1 MSATFT
7 LSAFGDEIAP
17 ALADQLT
24 VLRELQI
31 GYLEL
36 RGVWGKNV
44 LALSDAEAEQ
54 VQQACAQYG
63 IAVSA
68 IGSPI
73 GKSPLV
79 EPIEAVIANLERI
92 IAIAKM
98 VGTRRVRIFSFYPP
112 DISTNAHYDQHLA
125 ETVTRLAR
133 LAAVAQSA
141 GVQLLLENEKHIV
154 GDTIARCH
162 TLLTQVNSPA
172 LVFAWD
178 PANFVQVGETA
189 ITERAWPQLGQYTG
203 YVHIKD
209 SRLADGAVQ
218 PAGQGDG
225 QVGLLLSHLRAAG
238 YQGFLALEPHLVV
251 AGHSSG
257 FSGPEGMK
265 IATEALRSLMQAHGC
280 VEEKVIG

>member
-24 VLRELQI
+24 VLRQLRI

-44 LALSDAEAEQ
+44 LTLSDDEARQVKAECEQ
-54 VQQACAQYG
+54 NG
-63 IAVSA
+63 IRVSA

-73 GKSPLV
+73 GKSPLIEPV
-79 EPIEAVIANLERI
+79 ETALANLQRI
-92 IAIAKM
+92 IAIAAI

-125 ETVTRLAR
+125 EAADLLVQLATVAE
-133 LAAVAQSA
+133 AA

-162 TLLTQVNSPA
+162 ALLMQVNSPA

-178 PANFVQVGETA
+178 PANFVQVGETD
-189 ITERAWPQLGQYTG
+189 ITERAWPSLGRYTG

-225 QVGLLLSHLRAAG
+225 QVGLLLSRLRNAG

-265 IATEALRSLMQAHGC
+265 IAADALRTLMQAQGC
-280 VEEKVIG
+280 VEQPMA

>member
-17 ALADQLT
+17 ALMDQLT
-24 VLRELQI
+24 VLRQLRI

-44 LALSDAEAEQ
+44 LALSDAE
-54 VQQACAQYG
+54 VQQVKAECEQCG
-63 IAVSA
+63 IGVSA

-79 EPIEAVIANLERI
+79 EPIETVLANLQRI
-92 IAIAKM
+92 IAIAGI

-125 ETVTRLAR
+125 EAVARLAR
-133 LAAVAQSA
+133 LAAIAEAA

-162 TLLTQVNSPA
+162 TLLTKVNSPA

-178 PANFVQVGETA
+178 PANFVQVGEA
-189 ITERAWPQLGQYTG
+189 AVTERAWPMLGRYTG
-203 YVHIKD
+203 YVHVKD
-209 SRLADGAVQ
+209 SRLADGTVQ

-225 QVGLLLSHLRAAG
+225 QVGLLLRHLRDAG

-257 FSGPEGMK
+257 FSGPAGMK
-265 IATEALRSLMQAHGC
+265 VAVDALRALMQAQGC
-280 VEEKVIG
+280 VEQLVG

>member
-1 MSATFT
+1 MSASFT

-44 LALSDAEAEQ
+44 LTLNDAEAQQ
-54 VQQACAQYG
+54 VKQECAQHG
-63 IAVSA
+63 IGISA

-73 GKSPLV
+73 GKSPLT
-79 EPIEAVIANLERI
+79 EPIETVIANLQRI
-92 IAIAKM
+92 IAIAAI

-112 DISTNAHYDQHLA
+112 DSSSNAHYDQH
-125 ETVTRLAR
+125 VTAAVDRLKR
-133 LAAVAQSA
+133 LAAVAEAA
-141 GVQLLLENEKHIV
+141 GIQLLLENEKHIV

-162 TLLTQVNSPA
+162 ALLTQVNSPA

-178 PANFVQVGETA
+178 PANFVQVGESA
-189 ITERAWPQLGQYTG
+189 ITERAWPHLGPYTG

-209 SRLADGAVQ
+209 SRLADGTVQ

-238 YQGFLALEPHLVV
+238 YQGVLALEPHLVI

-257 FSGPEGMK
+257 FSGPAGMK
-265 IATEALRSLMQAHGC
+265 IAVEALRSLMQAHNC

>member
-1 MSATFT
+1 MRQARFT

-17 ALADQLT
+17 ELTTQLT
-24 VLRELQI
+24 VLRDLQI

-44 LALSDAEAEQ
+44 LTLSDAEARR
-54 VQQACAQYG
+54 VQQECADFG
-63 IAVSA
+63 IRVSA

-73 GKSPLV
+73 GKSPLRD
-79 EPIEAVIANLERI
+79 PIAQEVANLERL
-92 IAIAKM
+92 IAIGTL
-98 VGTRRVRIFSFYPP
+98 VGTQRVRIFSFYPP
-112 DISTNAHYDQHLA
+112 DQQRNDHYDQHVDEVVA
-125 ETVTRLAR
+125 RLER
-133 LAAVAQSA
+133 LAAVAQAA
-141 GVQLLLENEKHIV
+141 GIQLLLENEKHIV

-162 TLLTQVNSPA
+162 TLLTRVNSPA

-178 PANFVQVGETA
+178 PANFVQVGEEQ
-189 ITERAWPQLGQYTG
+189 ITERAWPQLGPYTG

-209 SRLADGAVQ
+209 SLRSDGTVR

-225 QVGLLLSHLRAAG
+225 QVGLLLGKLREAG

-257 FSGPEGMK
+257 FSGPAGMQ
-265 IATEALRSLMQAHGC
+265 IATEALRNLMQAQGC
-280 VEEKVIG
+280 VEEH